1 MRRIIDKAVYTT
13 SSTQPTHIDGIYI
26 YNVAQNLRSLTNEKC
41 THTHKYIQKYTIMLN
56 LR

>member
-26 YNVAQNLRSLTNEKC
+26 YIYNVEVIDK
-41 THTHKYIQKYTIMLN
+41 
-56 LR
+56 